1 MAVKVSIDL
10 IKQLRERTGAGL
22 MDCKNALAN
31 NDCDIEKSIT
41 WLREKGI
48 TKVAKKAGRVAAE
61 GRSLTLIQGD
71 EAVIYEVNSETD
83 FVAESAAFGEFAAK
97 VGEVLLAKKPADLEA
112 GRAAIADLVTDYTLK
127 LGEKLELR
135 RFVLLTKKPEEFF
148 GSYIHMGGK
157 VAGLIQL
164 TGGDQAAAND
174 LAMCLVAALEI
185 SYITEKDIP
194 QETIDSEFKVQLAV
208 AQNDP
213 KFATKPE
220 QLQHK
225 IIEGRVKKALLQSC
239 FTEQEYINDPSK
251 TINDVL
257 KSNHQEIV
265 TAVRYRTGEGIEKKT
280 ADFAAEVEAQLHQ
293 A

>member
-1 MAVKVSIDL
+1 MVKVSIDL

-31 NDCDIEKSIT
+31 TDCDIEKAIT

-48 TKVAKKAGRVAAE
+48 TKVAKKSGRVAAE
-61 GRSLTLIQGD
+61 GRSLAVVRGD

-83 FVAESAAFGEFAAK
+83 FVSESAAFGEFASK
-97 VGEVLLAKKPADLEA
+97 VGETLLEKKPQDLEA
-112 GRAAIADLVTDYTLK
+112 ARADIADLVTDYTMK
-127 LGEKLELR
+127 LGEKLDLR
-135 RFVLLTKKPEEFF
+135 RFVLLNKTPEQFF

-164 TGGDQAAAND
+164 DGGTQESADE
-174 LAMCLVAALEI
+174 LAMCLAAALEI

-194 QETIDSEFKVQLAV
+194 QEAVDSEFKVQLAES
-208 AQNDP
+208 QNDP

-220 QLQHK
+220 AIQHK
-225 IIEGRVKKALLQSC
+225 IVEGKVRKILLSSC
-239 FTEQEYINDPSK
+239 FTEQEYLPDPTKKVS
-251 TINDVL
+251 DVL
-257 KSNHQEIV
+257 KSNHQSIV
-265 TAVRYRTGEGIEKKT
+265 TAVRYRTGEGIEKKES
-280 ADFAAEVEAQLHQ
+280 DFAAEVEAQLHQ